1 MFGSC
6 FSELLL
12 RTVFENTK
20 NVKMMFSKNCF
31 CYLNLV
37 FSVFSMFFITKR
49 YENQTCSL
57 CFPFSFCFSKQK
69 IVIKNKNQTG
79 QQFLDKKGIR
89 VLGRRV
95 KNRKNRFSSIHRK
108 IFVHK

>member
-1 MFGSC
+1 MDLIKS

-12 RTVFENTK
+12 RTIFKNTK
-20 NVKMMFSKNCF
+20 NVKMVFSKSCF

-37 FSVFSMFFITKR
+37 FSMFFITKG

-57 CFPFSFCFSKQK
+57 CFPCFFCFSKQK
-69 IVIKNKNQTG
+69 TIIKNKNQIG
-79 QQFLDKKGIR
+79 QKFLDKKGIR
-89 VLGRRV
+89 V
-95 KNRKNRFSSIHRK
+95 KNIGKNRFPSIHRK